1 MEAAFPQDRLSMNP
15 FRFVSGQRPLPGP
28 SAGGRQAGIF
38 ITHVLNH
45 RIQAHFDRLRS
56 ETEAIID
63 WQLAYNPWTLSD
75 LAAGRAEF
83 EIDRTSVRVRQA
95 LNNGKLAMGYMDV
108 VLFPLAKSANRKFV
122 WILEYDVDFAG
133 TWLDFFQQF
142 SNNGADLLTTTLNTR
157 RRDPR
162 WTFWGSANGP
172 CPKSRFTRAFMPI
185 MRVSRRF
192 IGTYEEALSTGEWSG
207 HYEFLVPTIARVHGL
222 RIEDIGGTGPFVPW
236 RRRGRNYLN
245 AAKDPHL
252 SPGTFVWRPSMGAY
266 FHEDDTAFTQRA
278 MLYHPIKA
286 DVVDWEA
293 QAPAAL
299 SEAIPCGE
307 A

>member
-15 FRFVSGQRPLPGP
+15 FSFAAFQRPLLGP

-38 ITHVLNH
+38 ITHVLNG
-45 RIQAHFDRLRS
+45 RIQAHFDRLRR
-56 ETEAIID
+56 ETEQIID

-75 LAAGRAEF
+75 LVAGRGEF

-95 LNNGKLAMGYMDV
+95 VNNGHLSMGYMDI
-108 VLFPLAKSANRKFV
+108 VLFPLAKSANREFV
-122 WILEYDVDFAG
+122 WVLEYDVDFAG
-133 TWLDFFQQF
+133 RWLDFFQQF
-142 SNNGADLLTTTLNTR
+142 SSNGADLLATTVNTR

-162 WTFWGSANGP
+162 WTFWNSAKGP
-172 CPKSRFTRAFMPI
+172 CPKSRFTRAFLPI
-185 MRVSRRF
+185 MRVSRRL
-192 IGTYEEALSTGEWSG
+192 IGVYEEALSTGEWSG

-236 RRRGRNYLN
+236 GRRRRNYLN
-245 AAKDPHL
+245 AAKNPHL
-252 SPGTFVWRPSMGAY
+252 SPGTFVWRPSMMAY

-286 DVVDWEA
+286 DVVEWEA
-293 QAPAAL
+293 EAPVAL
-299 SEAIPCGE
+299 SEA
-307 A
+307 